1 MNNTR
6 LSATFLPFFLFT
18 VLLLPV
24 LQGCSAKK
32 PTGEIPDPTPIT
44 LSCQLQE
51 GDTVLVRVSGPKDGE
66 EADFATIVRMSLQH
80 ELGIR
85 PVKAEQDADVIIDVR
100 IYDIYLAD
108 TSQQN
113 GSSGSNVL
121 LSTAVGTGLGML
133 GGGLVSGTRT
143 GALVGSGIGAA
154 VGLGVGLQDNSSSLD
169 TWAIDADISWTDRD
183 GNVTQQEYR
192 TTVYGRNMD
201 RKAALDALGTQLSR
215 DLVKAARNS

>member
-6 LSATFLPFFLFT
+6 LSAAFLPFFLFT
-18 VLLLPV
+18 VLLLPAI
-24 LQGCSAKK
+24 QGCSAKK
-32 PTGEIPDPTPIT
+32 PTGEIPDPTPVT
-44 LSCQLQE
+44 LSCQVQE
-51 GDTVLVRVSGPKDGE
+51 GDTVLVRVTGPKDGE

-85 PVKAEQDADVIIDVR
+85 PVKAEQDADAIIDVT

-108 TSQQN
+108 SQQN

-154 VGLGVGLQDNSSSLD
+154 VGLGVGLQDNSSTD
-169 TWAIDADISWTDRD
+169 TWALDADISWTDRD
-183 GNVTQQEYR
+183 GNVTRQEYR
-192 TTVYGRNMD
+192 TTVYGRNME

>member
-6 LSATFLPFFLFT
+6 FSAAFLPFFLFT
-18 VLLLPV
+18 VLLLP
-24 LQGCSAKK
+24 LLHGCSAKK
-32 PTGEIPDPTPIT
+32 PTGEIPEHTPVT

-51 GDTVLVRVSGPKDGE
+51 GDNVLVRVSGSKDGE

-85 PVKAEQDADVIIDVR
+85 PVKAEQDADVIIDVK

-108 TSQQN
+108 SQQN

-121 LSTAVGTGLGML
+121 LSTAAGTGLGMF

-143 GALVGSGIGAA
+143 GSLVGAGLGAA
-154 VGLGVGLQDNSSSLD
+154 VGLGLSLQDNSSLD
-169 TWAIDADISWTDRD
+169 TWALDADISWQDRD
-183 GNVTQQEYR
+183 RNVTRQKYR
-192 TTVYGRNMD
+192 TTVYGRNME

-215 DLVKAARNS
+215 DIVKAVRNY

>member
-6 LSATFLPFFLFT
+6 FSAAFLPFFLFT
-18 VLLLPV
+18 VLLLPL

-32 PTGEIPDPTPIT
+32 PTGEIPEHTPVT

-51 GDTVLVRVSGPKDGE
+51 GDTVLVRVSGPKDEE
-66 EADFATIVRMSLQH
+66 EADFATIVRMSLQR
-80 ELGIR
+80 EFGIR
-85 PVKAEQDADVIIDVR
+85 PVKSEQDADVIIDVK

-108 TSQQN
+108 SWQQN

-154 VGLGVGLQDNSSSLD
+154 VGLGVGLQDNSSMD
-169 TWAIDADISWTDRD
+169 TWALDADISWTDRD
-183 GNVTQQEYR
+183 GNVTRQQYR
-192 TTVYGRNMD
+192 TTVYGRDME
-201 RKAALDALGTQLSR
+201 RKAAIDALGTQLSR
-215 DLVKAARNS
+215 DLARAARDF